1 MRALN
6 CDILI
11 AINKEA
17 PGVTVILIGNRND
30 DLSLEPGRG
39 YEYLSCA
46 NILENVMNQ
55 SLFPQFWYIV
65 GYTGLFRFGSSIG
78 LGEKNF

>member
-1 MRALN
+1 MRPLN

-17 PGVTVILIGNRND
+17 SGVTVIVIGNRND
-30 DLSLEPGRG
+30 DWSLKPGRG
-39 YEYLSCA
+39 YKYLSCA

-55 SLFPQFWYIV
+55 SLLPQFWYIV
-65 GYTGLFRFGSSIG
+65 GSSIG